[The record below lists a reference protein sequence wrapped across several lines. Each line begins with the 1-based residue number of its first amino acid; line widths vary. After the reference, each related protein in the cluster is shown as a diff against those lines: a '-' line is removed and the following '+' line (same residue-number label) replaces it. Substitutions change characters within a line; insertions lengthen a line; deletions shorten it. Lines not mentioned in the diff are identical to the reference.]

1 MLEGRAA
8 ILIRNGQIDLK
19 ALARESLTREELD
32 AVIHKQG
39 FEHVHQVRRCELEPN
54 GSFYVEAF
62 EPSIDDKRHT
72 ELIARLDALS
82 RQVAALRPQTAGD

>member
-1 MLEGRAA
+1 
-8 ILIRNGQIDLK
+8 
-19 ALARESLTREELD
+19 
-32 AVIHKQG
+32 
-39 FEHVHQVRRCELEPN
+39 LEPN

-82 RQVAALRPQTAGD
+82 REVAALLAHPASE